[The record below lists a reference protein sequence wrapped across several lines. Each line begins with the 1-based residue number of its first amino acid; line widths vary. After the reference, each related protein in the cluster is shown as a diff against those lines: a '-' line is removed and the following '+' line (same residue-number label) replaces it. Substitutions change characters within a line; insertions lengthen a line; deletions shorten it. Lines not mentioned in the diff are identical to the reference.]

1 MPDNYEHFSFLKK
14 QGRSICSF
22 GHERIYDNLQQMLR
36 PYTAIIG
43 IFQKT
48 KVLQ

>member
-1 MPDNYEHFSFLKK
+1 MF
-14 QGRSICSF
+14 
-22 GHERIYDNLQQMLR
+22 ERIYDNLRQMLR

-48 KVLQ
+48 KVLLLFMSRTKIYFTKGKKQH